1 MPSSRPLT
9 KKRHRTSREMDD
21 PGWWVVS
28 LKRGKEG
35 VILITPE
42 RDTLRYGVQ
51 LQFPATNNEA
61 EYEAILMG
69 LKVKKALVAIN
80 ILL

>member
-1 MPSSRPLT
+1 
-9 KKRHRTSREMDD
+9 MDN

-42 RDTLRYGVQ
+42 RDTLGYGVQ
-51 LQFPATNNEA
+51 LQFPATNNEV

-69 LKVKKALVAIN
+69 LKVKKALGARN

>member
-1 MPSSRPLT
+1 M
-9 KKRHRTSREMDD
+9 KK
-21 PGWWVVS
+21 
-28 LKRGKEG
+28 GKEG

-42 RDTLRYGVQ
+42 GDTLRYGVQ
-51 LQFPATNNEA
+51 LQFPVTNNEA

-69 LKVKKALVAIN
+69 LKVRKALGARN

>member
-1 MPSSRPLT
+1 
-9 KKRHRTSREMDD
+9 MDD
-21 PGWWVVS
+21 PGWWVFS

-42 RDTLRYGVQ
+42 EDTLRYGVQ
-51 LQFPATNNEA
+51 LQFPATNNEV

-69 LKVKKALVAIN
+69 LKAKKALGARN